1 MLISYKR
8 RKNWL
13 FQPQKFRLVEQFHSI
28 LRNLFY
34 ANFYLFIKYELNRKL
49 SFKVFWNIL
58 VKHKYYTAKLVLYIG
73 LKINKNCF
81 KLIWKISAYHMR
93 NYLVILNYQLPL
105 MGKPLP
111 RYPRIYPPPPPFNS
125 IVERE
130 ALVAMR
136 APSFASKISFSS
148 AILEGDSKF
157 IINSYKQF
165 YS

>member
-28 LRNLFY
+28 LQNLFY
-34 ANFYLFIKYELNRKL
+34 DSFYLFIKYELNRKL

-111 RYPRIYPPPPPFNS
+111 RYPRIDPPPLFNS

>member
-73 LKINKNCF
+73 F
-81 KLIWKISAYHMR
+81 KLIKIVS
-93 NYLVILNYQLPL
+93 N
-105 MGKPLP
+105 
-111 RYPRIYPPPPPFNS
+111 
-125 IVERE
+125 
-130 ALVAMR
+130 
-136 APSFASKISFSS
+136 
-148 AILEGDSKF
+148 
-157 IINSYKQF
+157 
-165 YS
+165 

>member
-73 LKINKNCF
+73 LKIYKNCF

-111 RYPRIYPPPPPFNS
+111 RYPRIYPPPPPHPS
-125 IVERE
+125 I
-130 ALVAMR
+130 LLL
-136 APSFASKISFSS
+136 K
-148 AILEGDSKF
+148 GKH
-157 IINSYKQF
+157 
-165 YS
+165 